1 MEQVEVDNAVLA
13 TLITVL
19 LIRSGGQLVVTPEE
33 WRYATED
40 DGSLFVRREGEDKP
54 VQVIL
59 LRKTVKE

>member
-19 LIRSGGQLVVTPEE
+19 LVRNGGRLVITPEE
-33 WRYATED
+33 WAMATED
-40 DGSLFVRREGEDKP
+40 DGSLFVSRDGADRA